1 MLRPGGAA
9 ISSQITEVNV
19 ATQEV
24 NNRILEF
31 PSQPEADTE
40 EEVAEWLQAF
50 DQVVED
56 EGTIRGCELLE
67 ALIERARESG
77 VEIPVQLNTPYVNT
91 IPVSD
96 EVPYPGDRLLERR
109 LKSLTRWNAM
119 AMVHRQNK
127 KDPGIGG
134 HISTYSSLATL
145 LEVGFNHFFH
155 ANYGGQPGDF
165 LYLQGHASPGVYA
178 RAYLLG
184 RISEEQVQNFRHELR
199 GLPALSSYPHPW
211 LMPDFWRFPTVSM
224 GLGPLNS
231 IYQARFMRYLENRNL
246 IPRTARKVWAF
257 VGDGETDEPES
268 MGSLTLASREKLDNL
283 IFVINCN
290 LQRLDGPVRGNGK
303 IIQELEAAFR
313 GAGWN
318 VIKVI
323 WGCDWDRLFARDKS
337 GLLVKRLGEV
347 VDGEYQTYKVKG
359 GEYIRREFFGKHPE
373 LLEMVSDMSDE
384 ELHHLTRGGHDP
396 QKVYNA
402 YKRAVEHEGAPTV
415 ILAHTVKGYGL
426 GSAEARNA
434 THQEKKLADH
444 ALTAFRSRFAIPIPE
459 EAAREGRLYRP
470 PDDSPEIVYARQRRE
485 ELGGFVLTREVPP
498 PSFQPPPLAEFADA
512 LAGSKGRAV
521 STTMGFVS
529 MLRQLMKDKEIGKL
543 IVPIIPDEARTFGME
558 SIIRQVGIYASQ
570 GQLYKPH
577 DQDMLLYYREN
588 KDGQILE
595 EGITEAGSMASFT
608 AAGTA
613 YANYKVP
620 TIPFFTYY
628 SMFGFQ
634 RIGDLVWAFA
644 DSRGKGF
651 MMGGTAGRTTLAGE
665 GLQHQDGHS
674 LVLSS
679 TVPTCHSYDPAYV
692 YEIAV
697 IIQDGIRRMYQE
709 LEDRFYYITLYNED
723 YPMPEMPPGC
733 EEGILRGI
741 YKYKSAAD
749 GKAAMQLFGSGSI
762 LNEALRAQ
770 NLLAEKYGVPA
781 DVWSVTSYNELRRDA
796 LAIERWNRLHP
807 AEPENRPH
815 ILTVLEGA
823 EGPIVAATDFMKMV
837 PDQLSPWLG
846 RRLITLGTDG
856 FGRSDNREHLR
867 RHFEV
872 NAESIVTAALSRL
885 ARDGNFDV
893 QRAQKAFAE
902 LGVDNEKI
910 DPAIA

>member
-1 MLRPGGAA
+1 
-9 ISSQITEVNV
+9 V
-19 ATQEV
+19 ATVEIQ
-24 NNRILEF
+24 NRVLEF
-31 PSQPEADTE
+31 PSSPEIDSE
-40 EEVAEWLQAF
+40 EEVAEWVEAF
-50 DQVVED
+50 DQLVQA
-56 EGTIRGCELLE
+56 EGSQRGRELLS
-67 ALIERARESG
+67 ALIDRARESG
-77 VEIPVQLNTPYVNT
+77 VNVPVQLNTPYVNT
-91 IPVSD
+91 IPVED
-96 EVPYPGDRLLERR
+96 EVPYPGDRQLERR
-109 LKSLTRWNAM
+109 IKSLIRWNAM

-155 ANYGGQPGDF
+155 ARYGDQPGDF
-165 LYLQGHASPGVYA
+165 IYFQGHASPGVYA
-178 RAYLLG
+178 RAYLEG
-184 RISEEQVQNFRHELR
+184 RLSEEQVLNFRHELR
-199 GLPALSSYPHPW
+199 GAPGLPSYPHPW
-211 LMPDFWRFPTVSM
+211 LLPNFWHFPTVSM
-224 GLGPLNS
+224 GIGPLNA
-231 IYQARFMRYLENRNL
+231 IYQARFMRYLENRGI
-246 IPRTARKVWAF
+246 IPPTPRKVWAF

-303 IIQELEAAFR
+303 IINELEAAFR

-318 VIKVI
+318 VIKVV
-323 WGCDWDRLFARDKS
+323 WGSDWDKLFARDKS
-337 GLLVKRLGEV
+337 GILLKRMEEA
-347 VDGEYQTYKVKG
+347 VDGEYQSYKAKG
-359 GEYIRREFFGKHPE
+359 GEYIRREFFGKYPE
-373 LLEMVSDMSDE
+373 LLSMVSDMSDD
-384 ELHHLTRGGHDP
+384 ELHRLSRGGHDP

-402 YKRAVEHEGAPTV
+402 YKRAVENHHGPTV

-434 THQEKKLADH
+434 THQEKKLADE

-459 EAAREGRLYRP
+459 QAARDGSLYRP
-470 PDDSPEIVYARQRRE
+470 SDNSPEITYMLQRRK
-485 ELGGFVLTREVPP
+485 ELGGFMPRREVPASNFEAP
-498 PSFQPPPLAEFADA
+498 ALDHFADSI
-512 LAGSKGRAV
+512 AGSKGRGV

-529 MLRQLMKDKEIGKL
+529 LLRQLLKDPKIGRL
-543 IVPIIPDEARTFGME
+543 IVPIIPDEGRTFGME

-577 DQDMLLYYREN
+577 DQDMLLYYREEKN
-588 KDGQILE
+588 GQILE

-620 TIPFFTYY
+620 MVPFFIYY

-634 RIGDLVWAFA
+634 RIGDMVWAFA

-651 MMGGTAGRTTLAGE
+651 LMGGTAGRTTLAGE

-697 IIQDGIRRMYQE
+697 VVQDGIRRMYQE
-709 LEDRFYYITLYNED
+709 GEDRFYYITLYNED
-723 YPMPEMPPGC
+723 YAMPEMPQGV

-741 YKYKSAAD
+741 YKYRPAAR
-749 GKAAMQLFGSGSI
+749 GEAVVQLFGSGSI

-770 NLLAEKYGVPA
+770 EIMANKYGVSA
-781 DVWSVTSYNELRRDA
+781 NVWSVTSYNELRRDA
-796 LAIERWNRLHP
+796 LAVERWNRLHP
-807 AEPENRPH
+807 AEAEKRPY
-815 ILTVLEGA
+815 ILSALEGA
-823 EGPIVAATDFMKMV
+823 DGPIVAATDFMKAV
-837 PDQLSPWLG
+837 PDQLSPWLLN
-846 RRLITLGTDG
+846 RLVSLGTDG
-856 FGRSDNREHLR
+856 FGRSDNRQHLR
-867 RHFEV
+867 QHFEI
-872 NAESIVTAALSRL
+872 NAESIAAAALSRL
-885 ARDGNFDV
+885 ARDGNFDG
-893 QRAQKAFAE
+893 QQAHNAFKE
-902 LGVDNEKI
+902 LGVDAEKI